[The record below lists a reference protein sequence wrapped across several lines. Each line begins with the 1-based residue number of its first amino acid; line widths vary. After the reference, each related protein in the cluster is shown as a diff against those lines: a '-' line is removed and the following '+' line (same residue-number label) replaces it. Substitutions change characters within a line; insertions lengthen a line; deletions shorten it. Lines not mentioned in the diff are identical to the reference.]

1 MEELSKYREM
11 IDRID
16 TEISAL
22 FEERM
27 HTVKEIALIKKEKG
41 LPVFDRNREA
51 QMLQR
56 EREKIQDP
64 ELRDHY
70 TEFLQALLDIS
81 KKYQTEI
88 LDLKP
93 EVSESL

>member
-16 TEISAL
+16 SEIASL

-51 QMLQR
+51 QMLKR

-70 TEFLQALLDIS
+70 TEFLQALMDIS

-88 LDLKP
+88 SDLKP
-93 EVSESL
+93 EAAESL